1 MFTINLKDVQLDEK
15 LEDKHFEHSDRYQ
28 LIEEVASFI
37 KENHPGSFPNP
48 VTLNRK
54 IDEVIKD
61 EVGLTQN
68 EANLKRDEEIM
79 FEITNNAELLKTKTA
94 PIREKYEQ
102 MIKESAEKFSSE
114 RSALLEEHTA
124 ERDDEARETIQVRIE
139 NNTYEAQQD
148 FERLLK
154 EQQEAI
160 NAVESEN

>member
-1 MFTINLKDVQLDEK
+1 MFTINLKDVQLNEK

-28 LIEEVASFI
+28 LIEAVASFI
-37 KENHPGSFPNP
+37 KENHSSSFPNP
-48 VTLNRK
+48 ITLNRK

-61 EVGLTQN
+61 EIGLTRN
-68 EANLKRDEEIM
+68 EAFEKRDEEIM
-79 FEITNNAELLKTKTA
+79 DEITNNAELLKTKTA

-102 MIKESAEKFSSE
+102 MLQESAEKFSSE

-124 ERDDEARETIQVRIE
+124 ERDDEAREAIQIRID

-160 NAVESEN
+160 SAVELEN